1 MNTLKGD
8 LPLTAHQIISDIVVG
23 SNNGKPNANSGAID
37 HGDVGISQQ
46 NAGAFATTGAQR
58 PQKLEVNP
66 YYIHLYLKLSFQILK
81 RINSADSV

>member
-1 MNTLKGD
+1 MNILSTNEFYSETKGVIMNTLKGD

-66 YYIHLYLKLSFQILK
+66 Y
-81 RINSADSV
+81 